1 MSGRIN
7 YNEFIEQL
15 RVKNNIINRVRL
27 SHILQNL
34 LILAN
39 VWPILNFNFHFFIF
53 IKITILSWNTGIET
67 FDSLIYLKLKENY
80 RIRLLK

>member
-39 VWPILNFNFHFFIF
+39 V
-53 IKITILSWNTGIET
+53 
-67 FDSLIYLKLKENY
+67 
-80 RIRLLK
+80 